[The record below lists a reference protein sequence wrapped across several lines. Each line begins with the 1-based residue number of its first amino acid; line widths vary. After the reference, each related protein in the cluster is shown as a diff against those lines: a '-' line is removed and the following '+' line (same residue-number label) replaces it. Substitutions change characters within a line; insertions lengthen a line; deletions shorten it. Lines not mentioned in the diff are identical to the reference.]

1 MPGRRACWTGNRNRS
16 PLFLNDLAMIAYL
29 SLFQLKPQVTEE
41 KLEQMMSQTRV
52 MLLRVPEV
60 LTVKTGKR
68 VNPSE
73 PYPWFVYLEVESM
86 DKLAICQDDPHY
98 IKFREEVLKPN
109 ISEQES
115 TAFEME
121 PRKDVKYS

>member
-1 MPGRRACWTGNRNRS
+1 MS
-16 PLFLNDLAMIAYL
+16 PDTVAVLGFVALFAL
-29 SLFQLKPQVTEE
+29 
-41 KLEQMMSQTRV
+41 

-60 LTVKTGKR
+60 LAVKTGKR
-68 VNPSE
+68 VNSSDPW
-73 PYPWFVYLEVESM
+73 PWFVYLEVETM
-86 DKLAICQDDPHY
+86 DKLVICQDDPHY

>member
-1 MPGRRACWTGNRNRS
+1 
-16 PLFLNDLAMIAYL
+16 MIAYL
-29 SLFQLKPQVTEE
+29 SLFKLKSEVTLE
-41 KLEQMMSQTRV
+41 KLEEMMSQTRV
-52 MLLRVPEV
+52 QLLRVPEV

-68 VNPSE
+68 VNPND
-73 PYPWFVYLEVESM
+73 PFAWFVYLEVESM
-86 DKLAICQDDPHY
+86 DKLVICQDDPHY

-109 ISEQES
+109 VAEKEA

>member
-1 MPGRRACWTGNRNRS
+1 
-16 PLFLNDLAMIAYL
+16 MIAYL

-41 KLEQMMSQTRV
+41 KLEEMMAKTRV
-52 MLLRVPEV
+52 TLLRVPEV
-60 LTVKTGKR
+60 LAVKTGKR
-68 VNPSE
+68 VNAADNW
-73 PYPWFVYLEVESM
+73 PWFVYLEVESM

-115 TAFEME
+115 TAFEMD

>member
-1 MPGRRACWTGNRNRS
+1 
-16 PLFLNDLAMIAYL
+16 MIAYL

-68 VNPSE
+68 VNPAD
-73 PYPWFVYLEVESM
+73 PYPWFVY
-86 DKLAICQDDPHY
+86 KLAICQDDPHY
-98 IKFREEVLKPN
+98 FKFREEVLKPN

-115 TAFEME
+115 TSFEME